1 MVLVYHAPSRYHL
14 LAFVARSAAV
24 VLDILCQLHDKLKE
38 LRCLAKHA

>member
-1 MVLVYHAPSRYHL
+1 MVLVYHAPSCYHL
-14 LAFVARSAAV
+14 LFVAWSAAV